1 MKLKYDT
8 FDRHFEIFLKHNPL
22 STSEINLLLVS
33 MVLFPLVS
41 KPSNKYLVYIF
52 SPNIIKIL
60 NHK

>member
-1 MKLKYDT
+1 MKLKYDN

-41 KPSNKYLVYIF
+41 SLVINTLFTYFLQI
-52 SPNIIKIL
+52 
-60 NHK
+60 